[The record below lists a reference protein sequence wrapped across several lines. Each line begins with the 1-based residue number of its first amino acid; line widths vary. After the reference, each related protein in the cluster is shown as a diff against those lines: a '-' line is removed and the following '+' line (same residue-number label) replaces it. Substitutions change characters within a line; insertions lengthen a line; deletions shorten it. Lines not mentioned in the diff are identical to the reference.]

1 MARYRRINIDGKS
14 LYQTETRRTAAALLP
29 GTAVV
34 INSSDLFAQQSTN
47 SVGRM
52 YILDVAKEQGLGITD
67 AIPSGDSAVGNMI
80 EEGREL
86 AVLCVAGTY
95 KKDTPIKLGAS
106 GQFAVA
112 VEGTDVVIG
121 YSQDDYVIAN
131 ATTDFIRV
139 RFRRGNVVA
148 A

>member
-34 INSSDLFAQQSTN
+34 INSSDLFAQASA
-47 SVGRM
+47 VLGRM

-95 KKDTPIKLGAS
+95 KKDSPIKLGTS
-106 GQFAVA
+106 GQFALA

-121 YSQDDYVIAN
+121 YCQDDYVIPGS
-131 ATTDFIRV
+131 TTDFLRV